1 MATTMNSLLESL
13 ICHVALPPRLPGK
26 EDRHDQLESAIMDHF
41 ITASKSMR
49 DITSDET
56 SKNWDW
62 IRRSLEAAKLLNAR
76 GRLSKN
82 SLLSEFQTLQQNVYL
97 ILNVVEQNA
106 ALLIYRSKSGD
117 RVVFEAFETSA
128 RAEDVLAAKNALE
141 WDFPGYAVD
150 IPLSTFERQD
160 FLEQLATFLEQASTE
175 SIKRF
180 AARTNKAGSLAT
192 EARNTVSCALI
203 TQMLMTLLEGNGRRI
218 YPSILKKRVQDDVL
232 WFDAEKPWR
241 RSPLYLILRVAL
253 QRQLHSMSDLGRTQY
268 KFMRCLAMTQL
279 LEQSFHAVSIESL
292 SFLKTKLC
300 RRLAKLENDS
310 GEVSTVLGDI
320 FEQTF
325 TSLRP
330 VFTKAIQRASALIE
344 SQWETFKRSNQRPVM
359 PLPRRAAER
368 DLYLTLPNSGPYLQR
383 IILSESLRPPPRSH
397 NRRIPVDVSSAATK
411 KIGKFGSRYLSL
423 CDMEIG
429 IEFGHSAPS
438 SSIPDNELRCREISK
453 QIKKYQALSEG
464 AYSSNLGESSIMIL
478 SIMELWM
485 SMDKCAC
492 IVYPLLKDFHPF
504 FTSEMMD
511 VLQLPLY
518 KDMCRLQK
526 VQEYL
531 QGRCSSRADMT
542 IFEDAVRGCFAERY
556 FLESAEAPRLQAL
569 FRRIEIDADQLRQ
582 KKEAEWEDLSKEHDC
597 LIKTIGETSCMY
609 TVDGHDNRNC
619 TKCFLQRKARRF
631 AIQVHEHPLP
641 SNLTRARVAVFEI
654 SCPRTFL
661 VYRDTTWKIL
671 NTLALPKKQV
681 GSLEPLEPLV
691 LLEDYPGLS
700 RYVDDRN
707 ERGLSLGSTTKSFL
721 KTHYANVRFPCD
733 VGDVCLT
740 NGLKLFYYD
749 IPSKVWTG
757 QECENQRPTFS
768 HHFLFTVPKSSPFSI
783 LSPELNGN
791 RDGPSSYEVVASQS
805 RCPRGLNVHEFMAY
819 QALLSGK
826 TRRLPQL
833 VVELGSQ
840 NLNFSTEAMAI
851 LVSRLILEAGPKLT
865 GDPLRVVHQ
874 SYKDKT
880 LCSKMIEQLDQK
892 LDNIRSNYREYHAM
906 ELILTILLR
915 MKQLARF
922 EHKDLASNSLQTA
935 RTITESWVQTLR
947 EEMKQANDFDTA
959 SRCQG
964 YCLWAALLC
973 RRTFSYQDGTLLD
986 STALRCFIEC
996 SITLQDNLSTDPAQA
1011 PLSLKNAIVRD
1022 LKAVYRMR
1030 LILRDSLMVSPQ
1042 SLLLA
1047 VGIVWPQP
1055 EGSEPRIAS
1064 SSLSFDS
1071 PEKWWV
1077 QARIIG
1083 SGFMKE
1089 QTLSFHLFYG
1099 YLLIDGQPLGMLPV
1113 EYRTSATLQ
1122 DLFGDVNLLTFPSS
1136 LPGSDLQLQIRPF
1149 GHTIH
1154 LSFRAKD
1161 IVVRAYKQNT
1171 ILELIPSRVF
1181 HSGETNFDLPYPL
1194 LMNCIHWFNLTTG
1207 IIDIRQKPHIWT
1219 SKPSNWQLNVR
1230 DRRANRRAVFLV
1242 DPHST
1247 TFKRVQR
1254 IFDFFEYPSYLTV
1267 YQPKYRNLSVELKRL
1282 SLAFTVNRDKFLE
1295 SSQLR
1300 AMIDGD
1306 QDCGTWYGLRS
1317 KIVLRDV
1324 LNPRVRSV
1332 LIPMP
1337 GHVLDSIKYHR
1348 HGIHVNVDITNHG
1361 DFGRYYVNDTL
1372 GRIDCPAEPWLL
1384 YTKALIHATTS
1395 FLLPDPLT
1403 KRTGTEEAV
1412 ACLRSGLYQPWTP
1425 LQLTGYMC
1433 LTRIAMLSPTRQYY
1447 PKDSNSLQKVY
1458 WNDKLTT
1465 TIQYD
1470 GYGSI
1475 VQDILETN
1483 GKLTMFSSEK
1493 IELPQPMRERQQHL
1507 TSRSCARLR
1516 AFKRP
1521 DGYLEEHEII
1531 PDSKYD
1537 SRDNYR
1543 ASQRRK
1549 NILECVDSI
1558 NRWPQTIHTTAD
1570 LAGVLQKYQDLAGF
1584 TSEFEKILLTDRLD
1598 VDFGLS
1604 FGPLYRFCQ
1613 QVSADDKFRLQF
1625 LFALISFQDGVD
1637 MDIIRVLIACSVLD
1651 DLRELE
1657 PPAWPIYVQFRQNR
1671 IPHLSYLLQLLKSCR
1686 MPYSQDFRDDFEGF
1700 NLHAKQRKI
1709 LERRE
1714 HQYETQT
1721 DADCELFAQFLLA
1734 QWPCLEPK
1742 IEGFSIDEAQI
1753 DIPKALSII
1762 QPEWARLFQNMEL
1775 SKFLEQV
1782 QIVLNRVHSGEDFVL
1797 PYMEVQA
1804 QMVYTSRVRGSEFTT
1819 LSANLMRMPCKI
1831 KTAPR
1836 KMIAPSIQA
1845 KDTVITGHLV
1855 SQETFLLEKIIT
1867 NIIDSKASLVRM
1879 KYGQELMQS
1888 LEAFKLFEL
1897 IPKSGQKPIDPSK
1910 LTNDI
1915 DEARRTVLELYNV
1928 IYRSFS
1934 NSNAIWLQLGGLFP
1948 CISTVTL
1955 LENLR
1960 STVHTSIK
1968 FGSGMRES
1976 LVEYALQ
1983 ITTLQRLLRLESA
1996 FLKCDL
2002 QRLVEEQNNIGHSNW
2017 QPIEEPDWLLIEVEA
2032 NLLIRSDQVDVA
2044 RATISPASK
2053 SNSVLQ
2059 MNMGQGKTSI
2069 IVPMVACKLANA
2081 ERLVRI
2087 IVPKPLLLPTAQ
2099 LLQGRLGSLLGRSFL
2114 HLPFSRKTPTNTV
2127 KTYFDLHKA
2136 TLTNSGI
2143 AVALPEH
2150 LLSFRLSGLQRL
2162 SDGHV
2167 NEGNAMVKVQ
2177 QWMNNKS
2184 RDVMDESDQ
2193 ILSLRTQLI
2202 YPSGAQKPVD
2212 NYPYRWE
2219 TAQALLAL
2227 VRGHL
2232 YNLEKNFP
2240 RSIEVIQRPRGGYP
2254 MPFFLRKDVEE
2265 ALLGRLVADI
2275 CNGRTSILDISSC
2288 SKSDRMAIRSFIT
2301 EPKVSSGVAKALKS
2315 IFPDKPAL
2323 KQSLFHVRGLLV
2335 HRILLLALKKRW
2347 HVQYGLHPE
2356 RDPIAVPFYA
2366 KGRASDQAEWG
2377 HPDVAILLTCLA
2389 FYYDGL
2395 NSKQLHQS
2403 LEHVLKSDDP
2413 ASIYDQWSMSCPTLP
2428 DALREWNS
2436 INLEDEQQMFE
2447 LWTYFNFSPTIID
2460 YYCNNFVFPAHAKSF
2475 SLKLQAS
2482 GWEIPLSSLDNP
2494 NSMTTG
2500 FSGTNDNRNL
2510 LPLTLKQQDL
2520 PGLSHTNAAVLS
2532 YLLQPRNREY
2542 IVAADE
2548 RNRHISEV
2556 DLLHRISEK
2565 GIRVLID
2572 AGAQILEFN
2581 NESLARAWLD
2591 IDIHANAAVYFD
2603 DAGKPML
2610 AHKGCRPVPLSAS
2623 PYSDDLKDVVVYLDE
2638 AHCRG
2643 VDLKLPA
2650 ISRGALTL
2658 GLGVTKDHIVQGAMR
2673 LRQLATTQAIT
2684 FFAPPE
2690 VNQSILDCVK
2700 KVQGDHLDSY
2710 DVICWLLEQTCMGIE
2725 LMQPL
2730 YYSQGIDYC
2739 RRVQA
2744 AADNIDFITDA
2755 NQREQYLDALRQ
2767 KEQLS
2772 LERLYGVKTK
2782 SKAAVGSGALTPRI
2796 SEYVKEL
2803 NAMRKNFRDTGD
2815 AVHHS
2820 ALQEVEQEREVAYEI
2835 EAVREVQRPT
2845 HYVAWSFP
2853 GLDRDIVTFV
2863 KTGRLP
2869 AGSTC
2874 CEQAFLAL
2882 RKTGVGRKFGINPE
2896 ALNSRLF
2903 VSREFLRSVKVT
2915 TQPHDNFL
2923 RQVSWILWSPVT
2935 ETALVVI
2942 PEETELLV
2950 PILRGEL
2957 FPVCYLLTYAAPIT
2971 RKMLVHFNDLKYY
2984 AIPALSKDWV
2994 APIWLSVQLGIFS
3007 GALYFEFSHYEYLC
3021 NFLGFETDK
3030 VMEETREEY
3039 LEEGFQIIDGVPDE
3053 NENAKENKSVG
3064 FTAKPL
3070 NFLQEWLSV
3079 RRKGQD
3085 FSHTPMGY
3093 VCQGKPLTETHPFF
3107 SKTEPGT
3114 HTKPPVQS
3122 NRRGVFTSKG
3132 FSADATHDDDNNDDW
3147 ADMIDDDKGILI
3159 DGESDSEDYIT
3170 GEESS
3175 SLSTNSEEE
3184 F

>member
-1 MATTMNSLLESL
+1 MATRMNSLLESL
-13 ICHVALPPRLPGK
+13 ISHVVLPPRLPGR
-26 EDRHDQLESAIMDHF
+26 EDRNDQLESVIMDHF
-41 ITASKSMR
+41 ITASKGMR
-49 DITSDET
+49 DIANNEM

-62 IRRSLEAAKLLNAR
+62 IRRSLESSKLLNAR
-76 GRLSKN
+76 GRLCKG

-106 ALLIYRSKSGD
+106 ALLIYLSKSGD
-117 RVVFEAFETSA
+117 SVVFEAFETSA
-128 RAEDVLAAKNALE
+128 RAEDVLAAENALE

-150 IPLSTFERQD
+150 IPLSTFKQQD
-160 FLEQLATFLEQASTE
+160 FLEQLATFLENASTE

-180 AARTNKAGSLAT
+180 AAKATKAGSLAT

-218 YPSILKKRVQDDVL
+218 YPSILKKRVRDDVL
-232 WFDAEKPWR
+232 WFNAEKPWR
-241 RSPLYLILRVAL
+241 RNPLYLVLRVAL
-253 QRQLHSMSDLGRTQY
+253 QRQLYSMSDLGRRHY
-268 KFMRCLAMTQL
+268 KFMTCLAMTQL
-279 LEQSFHAVSIESL
+279 LEQSLHTVGIESL

-300 RRLAKLENDS
+300 RRLAKLENDG
-310 GEVSTVLGDI
+310 GEISTAVH
-320 FEQTF
+320 EQTF
-325 TSLRP
+325 
-330 VFTKAIQRASALIE
+330 KALMPIFKNSIKQASDLIE
-344 SQWETFKRSNQRPVM
+344 AKWLDFKRSNQRPIM
-359 PLPRRAAER
+359 PLPRRASER
-368 DLYLTLPNSGPYLQR
+368 DLHLTLPNSGPYLQR
-383 IILSESLRPPPRSH
+383 IILTESLRPTLRSQ
-397 NRRIPVDVSSAATK
+397 NQKIPIDISAAATK

-429 IEFGHSAPS
+429 IEFGNSAPPLS
-438 SSIPDNELRCREISK
+438 VPDNELHCREISK
-453 QIKKYQALSEG
+453 QIRKYLAVSEG
-464 AYSSNLGESSIMIL
+464 AYCSNLEESSIMIL

-492 IVYPLLKDFHPF
+492 IIYPLLKDFHPF

-531 QGRCSSRADMT
+531 QDRCSNRADKT

-556 FLESAEAPRLQAL
+556 FLESSEAPRLQDL
-569 FRRIEIDADQLRQ
+569 FRRIETDADRLRQ
-582 KKEAEWEDLSKEHDC
+582 RKEDEWREASEVHDK
-597 LIKTIGETSCMY
+597 LIQTISETCCMY
-609 TVDGHDNRNC
+609 TIDGHDKHCR
-619 TKCFLQRKARRF
+619 KCFLQRKAQRLK
-631 AIQVHEHPLP
+631 IQIHEHPLP

-654 SCPRTFL
+654 SCPRTFS

-671 NTLALPKKQV
+671 NTLALPKSQV
-681 GSLEPLEPLV
+681 DSMELVV

-700 RYVDDRN
+700 GYVDDRS
-707 ERGLSLGSTTKSFL
+707 ERELSLGSTTKSFL
-721 KTHYANVRFPCD
+721 ITHYGNVRLPCD
-733 VGDVCLT
+733 IEDVCLT

-749 IPSKVWTG
+749 IPSKIWTG
-757 QECENQRPTFS
+757 RKCENQRPTFS
-768 HHFLFTVPKSSPFSI
+768 HHFMFTVPKSSPFSI
-783 LSPELNGN
+783 LSPELSTNGN
-791 RDGPSSYEVVASQS
+791 GPSSYEVVASQS
-805 RCPRGLNVHEFMAY
+805 RCPSGLNVHEFMAY
-819 QALLSGK
+819 QALFSGK
-826 TRRLPQL
+826 TRRLTQL

-851 LVSRLILEAGPKLT
+851 LVSRLILEAGPNLS

-874 SYKDKT
+874 SFRDKT
-880 LCSKMIEQLDQK
+880 FCSKMIEQLEQK
-892 LDNIRSNYREYHAM
+892 LENIRTNYRENHAM
-906 ELILTILLR
+906 ESILTILLR
-915 MKQLARF
+915 LKQLAPL
-922 EHKDLASNSLQTA
+922 EYKELASNLLETA
-935 RTITESWVQTLR
+935 RIITESWVQVLR
-947 EEMKQANDFDTA
+947 EEMKQATDSDTA

-973 RRTFSYQDGTLLD
+973 RRTFSYPDGTLLD

-996 SITLQDNLSTDPAQA
+996 SITLQDNLSSDPEQA
-1011 PLSLKNAIVRD
+1011 PRGLKNAIIRD

-1030 LILRDSLMVSPQ
+1030 LILRNSLMASPQ
-1042 SLLLA
+1042 SLLSA
-1047 VGIVWPQP
+1047 VIIVWPQP
-1055 EGSEPRIAS
+1055 EGSEGRMAS

-1077 QARIIG
+1077 QATIIG

-1099 YLLIDGQPLGMLPV
+1099 YLLINGQPLGMLPA

-1122 DLFGDVNLLTFPSS
+1122 DLFGDVNLLTFPSA
-1136 LPGSDLQLQIRPF
+1136 LPGSDFQLAICPF

-1154 LSFRAKD
+1154 LGFRGKD
-1161 IVVRAYKQNT
+1161 IIVRAYKQNV
-1171 ILELIPSRVF
+1171 ILELIPSKIF
-1181 HSGETNFDLPYPL
+1181 HSGDTNFDLPTPL
-1194 LMNCIHWFNLTTG
+1194 LMNCVHWFNLTTG
-1207 IIDIRQKPHIWT
+1207 IVEIRQKPHIWR
-1219 SKPSNWQLNVR
+1219 SKISNWQLNVQA
-1230 DRRANRRAVFLV
+1230 RRAYRNRTVCLV
-1242 DPHST
+1242 DPHSP

-1267 YQPKYRNLSVELKRL
+1267 YQPRCRNLSVELKRL
-1282 SLAFTVNRDKFLE
+1282 SLAFTVNRQKFLE

-1317 KIVLRDV
+1317 KIVLRDIF
-1324 LNPRVRSV
+1324 NPRVRSV
-1332 LIPMP
+1332 LVPMP
-1337 GHVLDSIKYHR
+1337 ASHVPDSIKYHK
-1348 HGIHVNVDITNHG
+1348 HGIHINVDISNHG
-1361 DFGRYYVNDTL
+1361 NFGRYYVNETL

-1384 YTKALIHATTS
+1384 YTKALLHATTS
-1395 FLLPDPLT
+1395 FLLPDRLT
-1403 KRTGTEEAV
+1403 NRTGTEEAV

-1433 LTRIAMLSPTRQYY
+1433 LARIAMLSPTREYY
-1447 PKDSNSLQKVY
+1447 PKDGNSLQKVY
-1458 WNDKLTT
+1458 WNDELTT

-1470 GYGSI
+1470 GYDSI
-1475 VQDILETN
+1475 VQDILDTN
-1483 GKLTMFSSEK
+1483 EKLTMFSFDK
-1493 IELPQPMRERQQHL
+1493 VELPEPTRERQQHL
-1507 TSRSCARLR
+1507 TNRSCARLR
-1516 AFKRP
+1516 ASKRP
-1521 DGYLEEHEII
+1521 DGYLEKLEITS
-1531 PDSKYD
+1531 DLKYD
-1537 SRDNYR
+1537 SRDKYR
-1543 ASQRRK
+1543 ASQKRK

-1558 NRWPQTIHTTAD
+1558 NRWPQTMNTPAD
-1570 LAGVLQKYQDLAGF
+1570 LAGIIQTYQDLTGF
-1584 TSEFEKILLTDRLD
+1584 TTEFEKILLTDRLD
-1598 VDFGLS
+1598 VDFGLC

-1613 QVSADDKFRLQF
+1613 QVSIDDKFRLQF
-1625 LFALISFQDGVD
+1625 LFALISFQEGVD
-1637 MDIIRVLIACSVLD
+1637 MNIIRVLIACSVLD
-1651 DLRELE
+1651 DLKRLD
-1657 PPAWPIYVQFRQNR
+1657 PPEWPTYVQFRQNQV
-1671 IPHLSYLLQLLKSCR
+1671 PHLSYMLQLLKSCR
-1686 MPYSQDFRDDFEGF
+1686 IPYPQDFRDTFDGF
-1700 NLHAKQRKI
+1700 NLHSKQRKN
-1709 LERRE
+1709 LERQE
-1714 HQYETQT
+1714 HLYHLQT
-1721 DADCELFAQFLLA
+1721 DADCKLFAQFLLA
-1734 QWPCLEPK
+1734 QWPCPEPT
-1742 IEGFSIDEAQI
+1742 IEGFSTGEMQI

-1762 QPEWARLFQNMEL
+1762 QPEWARLFRNMEL
-1775 SKFLEQV
+1775 SKYLEQV
-1782 QIVLNRVHSGEDFVL
+1782 QIVLNRVYSGEEFVL
-1797 PYMEVQA
+1797 PRMEIQA
-1804 QMVYTSRVRGSEFTT
+1804 QMVYPSRVRGDEFTT

-1831 KTAPR
+1831 KAVSK
-1836 KMIAPSIQA
+1836 KMIVSSMQA
-1845 KDTVITGHLV
+1845 EDTVATGHFV
-1855 SQETFLLEKIIT
+1855 SQETFLLEKIIAD
-1867 NIIDSKASLVRM
+1867 IMDSKASLVRR

-1897 IPKSGQKPIDPSK
+1897 IPKSGQQPIDPSK
-1910 LTNDI
+1910 LASDI
-1915 DEARRTVLELYNV
+1915 EEARRTVIELYNG
-1928 IYRSFS
+1928 ICQSFD
-1934 NSNAIWLQLGGLFP
+1934 NSNAIWLQRGGLFP

-1960 STVHTSIK
+1960 STVHKSIK
-1968 FGSGMRES
+1968 FGSGMREG
-1976 LVEYALQ
+1976 LVQYALQ
-1983 ITTLQRLLRLESA
+1983 ITTLQRLLRLEAA
-1996 FLKCDL
+1996 FLKGDL
-2002 QRLVEEQNNIGHSNW
+2002 QRLVEEQNNMGHSNW
-2017 QPIEEPDWLLIEVEA
+2017 QPIDEPDWLLIEVEA
-2032 NLLIRSDQVDVA
+2032 NVLIRPDQVDVA
-2044 RATISPASK
+2044 RATINPASK

-2059 MNMGQGKTSI
+2059 MNMGQGKTSV

-2114 HLPFSRKTPTNTV
+2114 HLPFSRKTPTDTV

-2136 TLTNSGI
+2136 TLRNSGI
-2143 AVALPEH
+2143 TIALPEH

-2167 NEGNAMVKVQ
+2167 NEGKTMVKVQ

-2212 NYPYRWE
+2212 NYPHRWE
-2219 TAQALLAL
+2219 TAQTLLAL

-2240 RSIEVIQRPRGGYP
+2240 HSIEVIQRPRGGYP

-2265 ALLGRLVADI
+2265 ALLHRLVADI
-2275 CNGRTSILDISSC
+2275 CNGRTSILDMSNC
-2288 SKSDRMAIRSFIT
+2288 SKSDRIAIKSFIT
-2301 EPKVSSGVAKALKS
+2301 EPKVSSGVAKAVKS
-2315 IFPDKPAL
+2315 IFPDKPVL
-2323 KQSLFHVRGLLV
+2323 KQNLFHVRGLLV

-2356 RDPIAVPFYA
+2356 RDPIAVPFHA
-2366 KGRASDQAEWG
+2366 KGIASDQAEWG

-2395 NSKQLHQS
+2395 NGKQLHQS

-2413 ASIYDQWSMSCPTLP
+2413 ASIYDQWSMGCTTLP
-2428 DALREWNS
+2428 DTLREWNS

-2447 LWTYFNFSPTIID
+2447 LWTHFNLSPTIID

-2510 LPLTLKQQDL
+2510 LPLTLKQHDL
-2520 PGLSHTNAAVLS
+2520 SGLSHTNAAVLS
-2532 YLLQPRNREY
+2532 YLLQPRNRDY
-2542 IVAADE
+2542 VVAADS
-2548 RNRHISEV
+2548 RNRHISEI
-2556 DLLHRISEK
+2556 DLLHRISDMK
-2565 GIRVLID
+2565 IRVLID

-2581 NESLARAWLD
+2581 NEALARAWLD
-2591 IDIHANAAVYFD
+2591 IDTQAQAAVYFD
-2603 DAGKPML
+2603 DAGKPMV

-2623 PYSDDLKDVVVYLDE
+2623 PYSDDLSEVVVYLDE

-2643 VDLKLPA
+2643 VDLKLPYN
-2650 ISRGALTL
+2650 SRGALTL
-2658 GLGVTKDHIVQGAMR
+2658 GLGVTKDHTVQGAMR

-2739 RRVQA
+2739 RRIQA
-2744 AADNIDFITDA
+2744 SADNVDFLEDA
-2755 NQREQYLDALRQ
+2755 DQREQYLEALRQ

-2782 SKAAVGSGALTPRI
+2782 TKAVVSSGTLTTRI
-2796 SEYVKEL
+2796 SDYVKEL

-2845 HYVAWSFP
+2845 HYAAWSFS
-2853 GLDRDIVTFV
+2853 GLDKDIVTFA

-2882 RKTGVGRKFGINPE
+2882 RKTGVGRKFGINAE
-2896 ALNSRLF
+2896 ALNSRLY

-2915 TQPHDNFL
+2915 NRPHDNFL
-2923 RQVSWILWSPVT
+2923 RQVSWVLWSPVT
-2935 ETALVVI
+2935 ETALIVI
-2942 PEETELLV
+2942 PEETEFLI
-2950 PILRGEL
+2950 PILRGAL
-2957 FPVCYLLTYAAPIT
+2957 TPVCYLLTYAAPIT
-2971 RKMLVHFNDLKYY
+2971 RKMLVHFNDLRYY
-2984 AIPALSKDWV
+2984 AIPALPKDWI
-2994 APIWLSVQLGIFS
+2994 ASIWLTVQLGIFS
-3007 GALYFEFSHYEYLC
+3007 GALYFEFFQYEYLC
-3021 NFLGFETDK
+3021 NFLGFEADK
-3030 VMEETREEY
+3030 VMEESQEGY
-3039 LEEGFQIIDGVPDE
+3039 LEEEFQIIDSVVPGE
-3053 NENAKENKSVG
+3053 NNNAKEQKYLG
-3064 FTAKPL
+3064 FTSKPL
-3070 NFLQEWLSV
+3070 SFLQEWLSV

-3085 FSHTPMGY
+3085 FAHTPMGY
-3093 VCQGKPLTETHPFF
+3093 VCQGKPLTESHPFF
-3107 SKTEPGT
+3107 SKNEPDT
-3114 HTKPPVQS
+3114 NTKPTIQS
-3122 NRRGVFTSKG
+3122 NRRGVSTSKG
-3132 FSADATHDDDNNDDW
+3132 FSVDNTYDDDNNDDW
-3147 ADMIDDDKGILI
+3147 ADMIGDDKGVPMYEQS
-3159 DGESDSEDYIT
+3159 GSEGYGTD
-3170 GEESS
+3170 EESS
-3175 SLSTNSEEE
+3175 SELTDSEEE